1 MNKESLKESLELL
14 DERNIKYY
22 PLKEFT
28 YDATSVDLSN
38 FESFIT
44 FCEDNNVHVVFYENT
59 DSDFDECQFLTP
71 WNGVLVGYIINEK
84 GNLQNIDT
92 SLSKKNWERSINTK
106 GSLLYDIQKD
116 YKKIITEIERISPE
130 NNENDKKV
138 IQEIYTETVRKLDS
152 ISDDFIQQEDFLR
165 NYERQL
171 LKIKD
176 EIKERFTYEK
186 ESLQNIDSSLSK
198 NNWEKSINTKD
209 SLLYDIQKD
218 YKEIITEIERISPEN
233 NENEIKQIQ
242 EIYTET
248 VKKLDSI
255 SDDFIQQ
262 EDYLRDYEKQLL
274 KIKKEV
280 KERTSKN
287 TLVKNQVEHNFS
299 IHASNESKRIEME
312 NKIKALLD
320 NKENLI
326 KEINDYF
333 EKHFS
338 IRAGKKKIGYEVMRE
353 FIESRIPDIDDNSYD
368 YWMLPSF
375 VEIRKIYETEKLNFE
390 KHAENEYYDKLWEN
404 LNPCLEYFSNKNRVS
419 KADIDL
425 FFNEMDIKASVSDK
439 EMFRSKV
446 NNLLER

>member
-44 FCEDNNVHVVFYENT
+44 FCEDNVHVVFYENT

-71 WNGVLVGYIINEK
+71 WNGILVGYIINEK

-274 KIKKEV
+274 KIKKGV

-375 VEIRKIYETEKLNFE
+375 VEIRKIYEAEKLNFE

>member
-71 WNGVLVGYIINEK
+71 WNGILVGYIINEK

-375 VEIRKIYETEKLNFE
+375 VEIRKIYEAEKLNFE